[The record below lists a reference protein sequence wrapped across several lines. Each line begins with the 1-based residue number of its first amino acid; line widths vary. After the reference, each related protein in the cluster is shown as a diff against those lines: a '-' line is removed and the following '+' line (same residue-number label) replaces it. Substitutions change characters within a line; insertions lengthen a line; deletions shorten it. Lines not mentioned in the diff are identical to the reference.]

1 MRQGVSPLGSPE
13 TGEPI
18 VGVLTVQGAIVEAAG
33 AGSDMASAD
42 ALVDQIRMVK
52 DDERVRALVLRVNS
66 PGGSAFASELI
77 REELENLQQAGKPV
91 VASFGN
97 IAASGGYWI
106 AANAD
111 AIYAE
116 PTSVTGSIGIF
127 GVVPN
132 FSRSLD
138 AIGIRA
144 DGVASAPLA
153 RGLSVVSELS
163 TQAKDIIQLGVE
175 HGYSEFIDL
184 VADGR
189 GMSKADV
196 EAVAQ
201 GRVWSGL
208 SAKEI
213 GLVDTIGSV
222 DEAIA
227 RAAELAALSSWQAE
241 EVRPPMNPRSLIMM
255 QLMQSVMPLPL
266 EADSW
271 LNQLSGQLPWLS
283 QLNTDLQQL
292 TAFNDP
298 RHVYALCLT
307 CRDL

>member
-1 MRQGVSPLGSPE
+1 
-13 TGEPI
+13 
-18 VGVLTVQGAIVEAAG
+18 
-33 AGSDMASAD
+33 
-42 ALVDQIRMVK
+42 MVK

-106 AANAD
+106 VANAD

-271 LNQLSGQLPWLS
+271 LNQLSSQLPWLT